1 MQEKQSVIIILPE
14 KLADLPVLII
24 RGTNTKELIF
34 NVCSAKQSDFA
45 YADTDEQHIL
55 VWHNDKYLKLLTK
68 EIIWL
73 EADGSYCNIY
83 MTQER
88 KMTISFPLASAQ
100 KVLPSTMFIR
110 IHRSYIVN
118 IKHVTALRG
127 NSFYINNITLNI
139 GRGFRK
145 LVLGHFIF
153 MGVRKAPK

>member
-1 MQEKQSVIIILPE
+1 MQEKQSVVIILPE
-14 KLADLPVLII
+14 KLADLPVHIV

-34 NVCSAKQSDFA
+34 NVCPAKQSDFT
-45 YADTDEQHIL
+45 YTDTDKQHIL

-83 MTQER
+83 MTQGR
-88 KMTISFPLASAQ
+88 KITISFPLGSAQ
-100 KVLPSTMFIR
+100 KVLPPTIFIR

-118 IKHVTALRG
+118 LKHVTALRG
-127 NSFYINNITLNI
+127 NCFYINNITLNI
-139 GRGFRK
+139 GREFRK
-145 LVLGHFIF
+145 LVLDHFIF